1 MKKEKDLFYYRKIL
15 NCLLDGQ
22 TCSISQLTRQVALS
36 EKTVR
41 TKVDQLNDWLAQRDA
56 GRIRKKQGTGVW
68 LDATAEEQNQIRAI
82 LEMVD
87 EEVAPDLEVRNRQL
101 IGKLLRLKS
110 GEVITVAQ
118 LADSLYLS
126 PPTIANMLKAVQP
139 WFEKR
144 SLKIRSIRNKGI
156 SLIGDEYNYR
166 IAIKDYL
173 LTIMPE
179 AMEALLANFAAGIDI
194 YRIRRIIVNA
204 ENAWRI
210 ELADSSFNMA
220 WILTCLSLT
229 RNYPEGEHRFKENEE
244 ENIQYYV
251 EYSFAESIYQRIENE
266 FQVELPVSD
275 IVLLAILLISAKRI
289 NTILDIN
296 SEDYA
301 RQYDESL
308 QCFVK
313 TVIET
318 IDSVLDAGLTKDEIL
333 AESLLIHMRSAIFRM
348 KYSTAS
354 QESISKYVKSEYKQT
369 FLAAWSTSYLF
380 EEQYGIQVTED
391 ELAGITLYIQASLIR
406 QKKETPLSALL
417 VSRSGLADSQL
428 LMELI
433 KYNVP
438 EVSGI
443 KVVSNHDFSLRQYP
457 ETDLIISTVGL
468 VPADARVVHIGE
480 RISEYDIEQIREK
493 VRQIKSARKHQRFC
507 FHNLCHQLFD
517 IDLIFVHP
525 KVKDKTELITMM
537 VKKMADKGDVTE
549 HYLAGVL
556 ERENATTTSIG
567 RGIAIPHGN
576 IAESNEARVAVAI
589 LDEPLDWRGE
599 LVDVVFLLGIKM
611 SSKFEIKKTKQF
623 YKDFLVLTEHDDNL
637 RLLKQMDSALEIY
650 QFFIR

>member
-15 NCLLDGQ
+15 NSLLDGQ
-22 TCSISQLTRQVALS
+22 TCSIAQLTRQVALS

-41 TKVDQLNDWLAQRDA
+41 TKVDQLNAWLAQHDA
-56 GRIRKKQGTGVW
+56 GSIHKKQGTGVW
-68 LDATAEEQNQIRAI
+68 LNATAEEQNRIRAI
-82 LEMVD
+82 LETVD

-101 IGKLLRLKS
+101 IGKLLRKS

-126 PPTIANMLKAVQP
+126 PPTIANMLKAVHP

-144 SLKIRSIRNKGI
+144 SLKIQPVRGKGI
-156 SLIGDEYNYR
+156 SLLGDEYNYR

-179 AMEALLANFAAGIDI
+179 AMEALLANFAARIDI
-194 YRIRRIIVNA
+194 CRIRRIIVNA

-266 FQVELPVSD
+266 FQIKIPASD

-301 RQYDESL
+301 KQYDESL

-318 IDSVLDAGLTKDEIL
+318 IDSVLDAGITEDEIL

-354 QESISKYVKSEYKQT
+354 QESISKYVKNEYKQT
-369 FLAAWSTSYLF
+369 FLATWSTSYLF
-380 EEQYGIQVTED
+380 EEHYGIQVTED
-391 ELAGITLYIQASLIR
+391 ELAGIALYIQASLIR

-417 VSRSGLADSQL
+417 VSKTGLADSQL

-457 ETDLIISTVGL
+457 EIDLIISTVNL
-468 VPADARVVHIGE
+468 VPADGRVVHIGE
-480 RISEYDIEQIREK
+480 RISEYDIEQIRET

-576 IAESNEARVAVAI
+576 IGESNKARIAVAV

-599 LVDVVFLLGIKM
+599 PVDVVFLLGIKM

-637 RLLKQMDSALEIY
+637 RLLKQMNSALEIY
-650 QFFIR
+650 QFLIR